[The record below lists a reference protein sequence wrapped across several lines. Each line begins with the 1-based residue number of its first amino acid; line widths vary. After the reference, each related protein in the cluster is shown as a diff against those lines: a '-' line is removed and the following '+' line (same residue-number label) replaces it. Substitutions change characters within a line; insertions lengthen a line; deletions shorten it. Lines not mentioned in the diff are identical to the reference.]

1 MELIILLAVLVAVA
15 GAYNLGGYMTMHAF
29 KEGLELNLQLRTK
42 EPEDIKMP
50 TTKPE
55 GKFDITK
62 LFSFDGQDKEMPTG
76 STDTMPI
83 MDEWL
88 NGPQEERR

>member
-1 MELIILLAVLVAVA
+1 MEFVILIAVLVAVA

-42 EPEDIKMP
+42 ESEDIKIPAKHPSM
-50 TTKPE
+50 
-55 GKFDITK
+55 DITK
-62 LFSFDGQDKEMPTG
+62 LFSFDGQEIETPTG